1 MNLLY
6 SFSVHDIVDSILRQG
21 SIDTRIFNSETM
33 QEGTRMHK
41 KIQDS
46 SGGNY
51 IPEVPLETTFD
62 NGDIVLDIQGRAD
75 GIIHNIDGS
84 LIVDEIKTTVEDLEK
99 FKDENIVWH
108 QGQAKMYAW
117 MILRNSNDHTK
128 SIKVRVSYYK
138 QGYIKDKLIVE
149 EDFTFDELDR
159 FANDLIHEFI
169 ARLKEKG
176 QHNLSRNKSI
186 DFLEFPYKEYRPGQQ
201 DLIAFSNRIL
211 LEESKGYV
219 EAPTGIGKTVC
230 VLYPFIKNFK
240 EGKISKI
247 FYLTSKNSIKRQA
260 LKTVDAL
267 VKEGADLRCVAIT
280 AKETICMN
288 DEGFKKHCNPDECP
302 FAKDYYS
309 KIYKVIRQALSEKS
323 IFDEDDIKEIAMK
336 NTICPF
342 QLSLDLAV
350 NSDICIYD
358 YNYVFDPVVGNPE
371 IMDSNLP
378 LPYTLL
384 VDEAHNL
391 PSRAREMYS
400 ARLDREFF
408 MNVYTE
414 LTGRKTSKL
423 KSAIVDIISWFDMRK
438 SDKDIEILNEV
449 PDDFI
454 TLLKGFQEEG
464 LNLEKKPDAKYPDS
478 YVSLKSAVKGFLK
491 LPLKGK
497 ENYSYDITYY
507 NGKADAIHIF
517 CLDASEY
524 IRDISDRFNATL
536 FFSATLSPVD
546 YYISLLGGTKDD
558 EVNKLLNLPSPFERR
573 NRLVMVDFI
582 PSLRYADRNI
592 SLPRVLN
599 SIYQMVKEKNGN
611 YFLYFPSYEYMLMA
625 YERFEGLGEFVCIKQ
640 ERNMTPSER
649 IRFLDE
655 FEEDPLRTHLGFL
668 VLGGVF
674 GEGIELKP
682 HALNGVVIVST
693 GIPGIGYDN
702 DRLKQYYAGKGLN
715 GFDYAYTYPGFN
727 KVIQAA
733 GRVIRNV
740 DDKGVILFIDRRFG
754 HSNYR
759 KLLDEVYPDRIY
771 VSSPQEV
778 REETMKF
785 WKERS

>member
-1 MNLLY
+1 M
-6 SFSVHDIVDSILRQG
+6 
-21 SIDTRIFNSETM
+21 
-33 QEGTRMHK
+33 
-41 KIQDS
+41 
-46 SGGNY
+46 
-51 IPEVPLETTFD
+51 
-62 NGDIVLDIQGRAD
+62 
-75 GIIHNIDGS
+75 
-84 LIVDEIKTTVEDLEK
+84 
-99 FKDENIVWH
+99 
-108 QGQAKMYAW
+108 
-117 MILRNSNDHTK
+117 
-128 SIKVRVSYYK
+128 
-138 QGYIKDKLIVE
+138 
-149 EDFTFDELDR
+149 
-159 FANDLIHEFI
+159 
-169 ARLKEKG
+169 
-176 QHNLSRNKSI
+176 
-186 DFLEFPYKEYRPGQQ
+186 
-201 DLIAFSNRIL
+201 
-211 LEESKGYV
+211 
-219 EAPTGIGKTVC
+219 
-230 VLYPFIKNFK
+230 
-240 EGKISKI
+240 
-247 FYLTSKNSIKRQA
+247 
-260 LKTVDAL
+260 
-267 VKEGADLRCVAIT
+267 
-280 AKETICMN
+280 
-288 DEGFKKHCNPDECP
+288 
-302 FAKDYYS
+302 
-309 KIYKVIRQALSEKS
+309 
-323 IFDEDDIKEIAMK
+323 
-336 NTICPF
+336 
-342 QLSLDLAV
+342 
-350 NSDICIYD
+350 
-358 YNYVFDPVVGNPE
+358 
-371 IMDSNLP
+371 
-378 LPYTLL
+378 
-384 VDEAHNL
+384 
-391 PSRAREMYS
+391 
-400 ARLDREFF
+400 
-408 MNVYTE
+408 
-414 LTGRKTSKL
+414 
-423 KSAIVDIISWFDMRK
+423 
-438 SDKDIEILNEV
+438 
-449 PDDFI
+449 
-454 TLLKGFQEEG
+454 KGFQEEG

-478 YVSLKSAVKGFLK
+478 YVSLKSVVKGFLK

-573 NRLVMVDFI
+573 NRLVMVDSI
-582 PSLRYADRNI
+582 PSLRYADRNN

-599 SIYQMVKEKNGN
+599 SIYQMVREKNGN

-625 YERFEGLGEFVCIKQ
+625 YERFEGLGEFICIKQ